1 MLYEEKNL
9 AEKAVPSTK
18 YKNKWSVSTFSEW
31 QLSQTIKGPVL
42 NPRSLFKSY
51 DFPKVATLYSGIEEM
66 DASSLNYWLSKF
78 VMEVAKKS
86 GERYPAKTIYGII
99 CGIWRHLEEKN
110 GAKALNPL
118 DNSYGKW
125 VQ

>member
-1 MLYEEKNL
+1 MSEERKWFVKFRELKMLYEEKNL

-86 GERYPAKTIYGII
+86 GEGSCENYLQNSLWYPTPFEGQ
-99 CGIWRHLEEKN
+99 
-110 GAKALNPL
+110 
-118 DNSYGKW
+118 KW
-125 VQ
+125 C